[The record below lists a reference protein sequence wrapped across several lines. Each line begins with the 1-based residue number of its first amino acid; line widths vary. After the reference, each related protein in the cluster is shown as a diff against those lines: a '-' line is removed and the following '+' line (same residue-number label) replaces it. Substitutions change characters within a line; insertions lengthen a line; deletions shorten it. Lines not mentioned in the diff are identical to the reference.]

1 MEWGLSAVVAASWA
15 ETEHWECVSAG
26 ESQHAL
32 MICHFIV
39 HALLMHV
46 LLGRDVIT
54 GWLMATVYHFALVSG
69 H

>member
-32 MICHFIV
+32 MICHLIHCSYMSYLV
-39 HALLMHV
+39 
-46 LLGRDVIT
+46 VI
-54 GWLMATVYHFALVSG
+54 
-69 H
+69 